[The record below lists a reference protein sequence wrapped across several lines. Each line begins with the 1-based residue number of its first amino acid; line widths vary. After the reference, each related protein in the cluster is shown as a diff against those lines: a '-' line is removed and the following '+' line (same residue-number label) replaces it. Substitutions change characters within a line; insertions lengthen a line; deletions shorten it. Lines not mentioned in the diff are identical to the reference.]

1 MEEVELQNDIMHI
14 IVVLI
19 MLLDDDEGHLGI
31 EYVHIDERELLVI
44 YLEQRV
50 VIDFDE
56 LDELT
61 LDDLKF
67 RDNDDDDV
75 ELNVIMLRD
84 EMPQVIE
91 VDEVVEDYDDE
102 TDVNE

>member
-1 MEEVELQNDIMHI
+1 
-14 IVVLI
+14 
-19 MLLDDDEGHLGI
+19 MLLDDDEGPLGI